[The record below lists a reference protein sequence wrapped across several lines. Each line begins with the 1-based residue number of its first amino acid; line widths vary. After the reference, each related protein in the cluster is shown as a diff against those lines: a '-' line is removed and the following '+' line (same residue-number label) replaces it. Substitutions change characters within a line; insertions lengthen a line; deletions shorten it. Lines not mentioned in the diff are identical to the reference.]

1 MHWFGR
7 RTLVVLGGL
16 IVTLAFAQAA
26 TPPATST
33 AASSLLSWRPP
44 TLTNPITVA
53 LCNCNIQNGVIV
65 VNLAVGQDYVLTD
78 SVVLT
83 DPVLIQGGH
92 NIVWIGG
99 EVQPVGPATGIKLI
113 RNAGFGGGTIH
124 LEGIYIH
131 GADGQLTDGIGGGEW
146 ASTYAPRG
154 HGPAQAAYGLRW
166 EGKTVLFSGSTPVE
180 PGPMTE
186 AALVARIGA
195 SRAAALDFLVGIQ
208 MLGESK
214 PDLWLPS
221 NVSVGRNANLYD
233 EPNSTGNGMQTL
245 LHFGDRTGYFN
256 ATTHQQGGA
265 LSNVYLH
272 ATQKPL
278 DQETYPN
285 SGTATASLDGT
296 VVHSTV
302 NLDGTITWANT
313 WGISGNIT
321 AGDPPGGDFVPLGL
335 AGLDYV
341 SPGYQ

>member
-113 RNAGFGGGTIH
+113 RNAGYGGGTIH

-146 ASTYAPRG
+146 ASIYAPSGTLADATLQVENVRV
-154 HGPAQAAYGLRW
+154 GPLGGDSSVYHQ
-166 EGKTVLFSGSTPVE
+166 
-180 PGPMTE
+180 
-186 AALVARIGA
+186 
-195 SRAAALDFLVGIQ
+195 DCIQ
-208 MLGESK
+208 
-214 PDLWLPS
+214 
-221 NVSVGRNANLYD
+221 
-233 EPNSTGNGMQTL
+233 
-245 LHFGDRTGYFN
+245 HFGG
-256 ATTHQQGGA
+256 
-265 LSNVYLH
+265 
-272 ATQKPL
+272 
-278 DQETYPN
+278 
-285 SGTATASLDGT
+285 
-296 VVHSTV
+296 
-302 NLDGTITWANT
+302 WADLRVDHFT
-313 WGISGNIT
+313 CQT
-321 AGDPPGGDFVPLGL
+321 PF
-335 AGLDYV
+335 
-341 SPGYQ
+341 